1 MSTHINP
8 VFQLLKFISIRNN
21 FENVAKKRVKN
32 IDFPGIVVYTLN
44 PSTQEAEAGYEFEVS
59 LMWIVISRIIT
70 RWPKKETKQNQTN
83 KK

>member
-59 LMWIVISRIIT
+59 LM
-70 RWPKKETKQNQTN
+70 
-83 KK
+83 